1 MSNDPGPVLQVSD
14 LHVRLSRAGTSVHA
28 VRGVDLTVQP
38 GEVVGL
44 VGQSGSGK
52 SVLGLG
58 VMGLLPS
65 SAQPQVTGG
74 VQLAGTD
81 MLAATDRT
89 RREVRREHVGAVFQ
103 DPMTSLDPTMTVGNQ
118 LREVSRGDDH
128 SIELLESV
136 GVPRAADRLRAYP
149 HQLSGGLR
157 QRVMIALA
165 VARRPSLILADEP
178 TTALDVTV
186 QAQVLELLLQMRD
199 DLGCGIVFVTHDLGV
214 ASQVCDRVAVMREG
228 TVVETGETDAVLHDP
243 VHPYTQGLLTSRI
256 SLTTPRDRPLA
267 VRPEHPA
274 RAPQSHGTTLAPAV
288 VPGGAVAVGADGVID
303 TEVGVDRTEESLPP
317 VWPEVLLGDEVA
329 VRVSGVQRTFR
340 SGPAW
345 RRRELRALR
354 GVDLELRRGESV
366 AIVGES
372 GCGKSTLLRI
382 VAGLERADA
391 GSVELVGSGGAQM
404 VFQDAGSS
412 LTPWLPVGTLLD
424 ERLRAHLGPT
434 TRAERSDRVRDA
446 LRAVGLP
453 DVEGARPAQLSG
465 GQRQRVAIARAIIVP
480 PTVLLCDEPTSALD
494 VSVAATV
501 LNMLGRLRREL
512 RMSMLFVTHDL
523 AAARI
528 VADRIVVMR
537 EGEVVESG
545 PADEVSSR
553 PSHPYTRELLDAVPG
568 EHRRRRRPS
577 TTTSSLG
584 GAA

>member
-1 MSNDPGPVLQVSD
+1 MSHHPGPVLQVTD
-14 LHVRLSRAGTSVHA
+14 LHVRLNRAGTSVHA

-65 SAQPQVTGG
+65 SAQPEVTGG

-89 RREVRREHVGAVFQ
+89 RREVLREHVGAVFQ

-165 VARRPSLILADEP
+165 VARRPALILADEP

-228 TVVETGETDAVLHDP
+228 TVVETGQTDAVLHDP
-243 VHPYTQGLLTSRI
+243 VHPYTQGLLASRI

-267 VRPEHPA
+267 VRPEHSAHAPRRHGATVTPA
-274 RAPQSHGTTLAPAV
+274 A

-303 TEVGVDRTEESLPP
+303 TEVGVDRSESSPPP

-340 SGPAW
+340 SGPVW

-382 VAGLERADA
+382 VAGLERTDA

-434 TRAERSDRVRDA
+434 TRSERSDRVRDA

-512 RMSMLFVTHDL
+512 QMSMLFVTHDL